1 MNDNENRATVL
12 VCEDEFVVALDL
24 KLLIEEFGFQVM
36 GPFAKRADALEKLDQ
51 NLPDV
56 ALLDVRLK
64 DGEVFPLA
72 DKLVDLGVPIVFH
85 SGHIFEEDVRNR
97 YPGAE
102 TSGNGPSVHGDLQ
115 ARHGLDAQ
123 CPLPAMRQ

>member
-1 MNDNENRATVL
+1 ML

-24 KLLIEEFGFQVM
+24 KLLIEEFGFEVM
-36 GPFAKRADALEKLDQ
+36 GPFAKRSDALEILDKG
-51 NLPDV
+51 LPDV

-85 SGHIFEEDVRNR
+85 SGHIFEEDVR
-97 YPGAE
+97 
-102 TSGNGPSVHGDLQ
+102 
-115 ARHGLDAQ
+115 
-123 CPLPAMRQ
+123 

>member
-1 MNDNENRATVL
+1 D
-12 VCEDEFVVALDL
+12 
-24 KLLIEEFGFQVM
+24 KG
-36 GPFAKRADALEKLDQ
+36 
-51 NLPDV
+51 LPDV

-85 SGHIFEEDVRNR
+85 SGHIFEEDVRTR

-102 TSGNGPSVHGDLQ
+102 TCQKPVSAKHLRTTLEN
-115 ARHGLDAQ
+115 AR
-123 CPLPAMRQ
+123 

>member
-1 MNDNENRATVL
+1 MCPKTMNDNENRATVL

-102 TSGNGPSVHGDLQ
+102 TCQKPVSAKHLRTTLEN
-115 ARHGLDAQ
+115 AR
-123 CPLPAMRQ
+123 